1 MYVNS
6 SLWLSLALIC
16 WRIAGVRSQSCDS
29 DSECNNGKCCA
40 TRNCAET
47 LAVVGTAQGQK
58 YITYCKCQ
66 ADSDCSPWERCSEMS
81 CELRD
86 SVTSA
91 VPYLSSLA
99 TKTHEPFTYYRK
111 ECVEDSD
118 CGGTET
124 CKDGK
129 CVLKLDDG
137 DSYWIIAPVLIFFV
151 FGVVC
156 VFYVAYRQK
165 QRFRNFPRFKINR
178 SGQIVECN
186 LSRQRNRE
194 TGTSAG
200 NMNTLNLFDPNLIAA
215 RLSLVPGVQRTSSAQ
230 PSTERQQ
237 GPVVAT
243 SSSAVIEIGN
253 DNNPCSSARSTGIRA
268 PSVYS
273 NENLPREPPPSYN
286 EVAKKSPLD
295 CLD

>member
-47 LAVVGTAQGQK
+47 FAVVGTAQGQK

-66 ADSDCSPWERCSEMS
+66 ADRDCSPWERCSEMS
-81 CELRD
+81 CKLRD

-99 TKTHEPFTYYRK
+99 TKTHKPFTYYRK

-151 FGVVC
+151 LTVVC
-156 VFYVAYRQK
+156 VFCVAYRQK
-165 QRFRNFPRFKINR
+165 QRFRNFLRFKINR

-194 TGTSAG
+194 TGPSAG

-237 GPVVAT
+237 GSVSN

-253 DNNPCSSARSTGIRA
+253 DNSPCSSARSTGVRA
-268 PSVYS
+268 PPVYS
-273 NENLPREPPPSYN
+273 NEDLPREPPPSYN
-286 EVAKKSPLD
+286 EVANKSPLD

>member
-16 WRIAGVRSQSCDS
+16 WRIAGVRSHSCNS
-29 DSECNNGKCCA
+29 DYECNNGKCCA
-40 TRNCAET
+40 TRNCAKT
-47 LAVVGTAQGQK
+47 VAVVGTAQGQK
-58 YITYCKCQ
+58 YITSCTCQ
-66 ADSDCSPWERCSEMS
+66 ADSDCSPWERCREMS

-86 SVTSA
+86 SVSSA
-91 VPYLSSLA
+91 VPNLSSLA

-111 ECVEDSD
+111 KCVEDSD
-118 CGGTET
+118 CGATET

-151 FGVVC
+151 LMIVC
-156 VFYVAYRQK
+156 VFYGAYRKK
-165 QRFRNFPRFKINR
+165 QLFRNFPRFKINR

-200 NMNTLNLFDPNLIAA
+200 NLNTLNLFDPNLIAA
-215 RLSLVPGVQRTSSAQ
+215 HLSLVPGVQRTSSAQ

-237 GPVVAT
+237 GPVAT

-253 DNNPCSSARSTGIRA
+253 DNNPCSSACSTDVRA
-268 PSVYS
+268 PPVYY
-273 NENLPREPPPSYN
+273 NEDLPRKPPPSYN